1 MFFWCH
7 LSCKATI
14 HAGWFFLEA
23 HVLAR
28 TCQRCSPLFWRHCL
42 EGLTRL
48 QTAPRCP
55 VSELGKSYAE
65 FLVRCQIAFCQL
77 KFAADAPGIPRVSH
91 LAGQD
96 PHAEKSDAIAPPPN
110 HPHENWV
117 ACSQVTCIE
126 WKRQC
131 SFRQLCKWIVQA
143 MCQSCYLQ
151 AARLLGKC
159 FSTEANGLNRIFAR
173 QMT

>member
-1 MFFWCH
+1 VSPQLQSHHPRWVIFFGGPCFGSNMSA
-7 LSCKATI
+7 LFTV
-14 HAGWFFLEA
+14 
-23 HVLAR
+23 VLKF
-28 TCQRCSPLFWRHCL
+28 Q
-42 EGLTRL
+42 GLTRL

-110 HPHENWV
+110 HPHEN
-117 ACSQVTCIE
+117 
-126 WKRQC
+126 
-131 SFRQLCKWIVQA
+131 
-143 MCQSCYLQ
+143 
-151 AARLLGKC
+151 
-159 FSTEANGLNRIFAR
+159 
-173 QMT
+173 